1 MTTLSD
7 GHDGRSLRSTSRRR
21 DRMEPQP
28 TPAGRGR
35 DKMLA
40 GLLGIFLGGF
50 GVHQFYL
57 GSNITGAIEIGVTLV
72 TCGIGALLG
81 LIEGIMILVM
91 PQEEF
96 DARYN

>member
-1 MTTLSD
+1 MDPQTT
-7 GHDGRSLRSTSRRR
+7 
-21 DRMEPQP
+21 
-28 TPAGRGR
+28 TPAGRGK

-57 GSNITGAIEIGVTLV
+57 GSMVTGIIELV
-72 TCGIGALLG
+72 LLMACGLSIVLG
-81 LIEGIMILVM
+81 IVEGIMLLVM

-96 DARYN
+96 DARYNRRAPENIEFVFMKPKT